1 MLYHPGEEDRKPGE
15 KDMKHGEFSRPGD
28 RMPAGSGEDGP
39 EKHPAGNG
47 DIVGT
52 L

>member
-1 MLYHPGEEDRKPGE
+1 LYHPGEEDRKPDE
-15 KDMKHGEFSRPGD
+15 KHGEFSRPGD
-28 RMPAGSGEDGP
+28 RIPVGSGEDGP

-47 DIVGT
+47 DIIGT